1 MSEPQLRSTDRPQLS
16 EEHIGQYQILAELA
30 GIEFSREALE
40 VILQLLSL
48 GAAPNSLNTVL
59 TAICKRP
66 GAGTALRRQPPQGS
80 GPRSAQK

>member
-1 MSEPQLRSTDRPQLS
+1 MSEPQLRSIDRPQQLS
-16 EEHIGQYQILAELA
+16 GEHIGQFQTLAELG

-66 GAGTALRRQPPQGS
+66 GAGTALRRQPQQGS
-80 GPRSAQK
+80 SGTRK